1 MNAPNKGLMALETR
15 NESGQSSLQAVHA
28 SRRAPVKL
36 IDAALLTALTKV
48 KALVPLAFS
57 AVS

>member
-1 MNAPNKGLMALETR
+1 
-15 NESGQSSLQAVHA
+15 VHA